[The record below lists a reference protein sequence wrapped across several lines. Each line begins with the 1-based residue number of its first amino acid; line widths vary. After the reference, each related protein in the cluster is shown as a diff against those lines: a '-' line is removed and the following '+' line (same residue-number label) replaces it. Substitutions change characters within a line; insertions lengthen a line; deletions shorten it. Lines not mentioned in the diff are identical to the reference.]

1 MKKPGN
7 FLIEVLVYLSVSL
20 FLAVVL
26 YQAIIYSAQ
35 NYKSLVSSIHNNTNI
50 LKALNDLKSDIE
62 FADPEKELWVV
73 SDNKIVFPAD
83 LLKIEWS
90 IEKNRLYRAEWG
102 YNKQKVRNLIASNV
116 ESLVCSLNLIS
127 VPDKSVPDNSLQDK
141 TDKMF
146 DLVKSVK
153 IELTSSRKYSMTVL
167 LINGIYEIKE

>member
-50 LKALNDLKSDIE
+50 LKAFNDLKSDIE

-127 VPDKSVPDNSLQDK
+127 VPDK